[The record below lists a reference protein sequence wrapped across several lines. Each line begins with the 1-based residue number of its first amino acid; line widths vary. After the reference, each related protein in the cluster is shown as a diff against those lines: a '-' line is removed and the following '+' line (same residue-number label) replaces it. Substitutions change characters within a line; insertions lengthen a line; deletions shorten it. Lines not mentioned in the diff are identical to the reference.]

1 MTYLSGSGA
10 AGGVGAGCYKERRID
25 PAVDSGQLITTL
37 NDVFA
42 LAFYFE
48 IAQMLLQAWG

>member
-1 MTYLSGSGA
+1 MPYLSGSGA
-10 AGGVGAGCYKERRID
+10 AGGAGAGCYKERRID
-25 PAVDSGQLITTL
+25 PCGSGWLVTTL